1 MDLDFGALA
10 DCLTSAG
17 CAGPRLL
24 GGLASAAVI
33 YLVASGLSLVF
44 GVMGVLN
51 FAHGSLYMLG
61 AYIGYTLANVLAGG
75 TGVLAIVTALLIAP
89 LLVGLIGGLIEVGFL
104 RRIYGRDLLY
114 QLLLTFSFILII
126 NGVIE
131 TLYGSQ
137 FISSPVPEA
146 LSGTVDVF
154 GQPFPVYQLFLIAV
168 AVLVGIGLSLF
179 IQRSKY
185 GTILRATAED
195 QDMSRALGV
204 NVPRVWT
211 FVFMG
216 GAALGGLGGSLAGPL
231 RSLFPGMDLDVVVQ
245 AFLVVVIGGLGS
257 LPGAALGALLVGL
270 FRAFGVILA
279 PGLEL
284 VFIYILVV
292 VVLIV
297 RPRGLAGREVH

>member
-1 MDLDFGALA
+1 VDFDALGS
-10 DCLTSAG
+10 CLSSAG

-61 AYIGYTLANVLAGG
+61 AYLGYTLASVVGGGGGLLAA
-75 TGVLAIVTALLIAP
+75 LAALIVAP
-89 LLVGLIGGLIEVGFL
+89 LLVALIGGVLEVGFL
-104 RRIYGRDLLY
+104 RRVYGMEHLY

-126 NGVIE
+126 NGAIHA
-131 TLYGSQ
+131 LYGGQ
-137 FISSPVPEA
+137 FRTSPVPSV

-154 GQPFPVYQLFLIAV
+154 GSPFPIYQLFLIVV
-168 AVLVGIGLSLF
+168 ALAVGIGLTLF
-179 IQRSKY
+179 IHRSKY

-211 FVFMG
+211 LVFMA
-216 GAALGGLGGSLAGPL
+216 GAALGGLGGALAGPL

-270 FRAFGVILA
+270 FRAFGVIVA

-292 VVLIV
+292 AVLIV
-297 RPRGLAGREVH
+297 RPRGLAGREVG

>member
-1 MDLDFGALA
+1 MDFDALA
-10 DCLTSAG
+10 GCVTSAG
-17 CAGPRLL
+17 CFTPRLL
-24 GGLASAAVI
+24 GGLASAAII

-61 AYIGYTLANVLAGG
+61 AYFGYSLASMLGG
-75 TGVLAIVTALLIAP
+75 GQGYLAILTALVVAP
-89 LLVGLIGGLIEVGFL
+89 LLVALVGGVMEVGFL
-104 RRIYGRDLLY
+104 RRIYGMEHLY

-126 NGVIE
+126 NGVIQWV
-131 TLYGSQ
+131 YGGQ
-137 FISSPVPEA
+137 FRTSPVPSV
-146 LSGTVDVF
+146 LGGTVPVF
-154 GQPFPVYQLFLIAV
+154 GQQFPVYQLFLIAV
-168 AVLVGIGLSLF
+168 AVLVGIGLTLF

-195 QDMSRALGV
+195 QDMARVLGV

-211 FVFMG
+211 LVFMG

-270 FRAFGVILA
+270 FRAFGVLLA

-292 VVLIV
+292 LVLIL
-297 RPRGLAGREVH
+297 RPRGLAGREVR

>member
-1 MDLDFGALA
+1 MDFDALGN
-10 DCLTSAG
+10 CLTSAG
-17 CAGPRLL
+17 CVGPRLL
-24 GGLASAAVI
+24 GGLASAAII

-51 FAHGSLYMLG
+51 FAHGSLYMIG
-61 AYIGYTLANVLAGG
+61 AYLGYTLASVLGGG
-75 TGVLAIVTALLIAP
+75 TGVVALLTALFVAP
-89 LLVGLIGGLIEVGFL
+89 LLVALIGGVMEVGFL
-104 RRIYGRDLLY
+104 RRVYGRDHLY
-114 QLLLTFSFILII
+114 QLLLTFSFILIF
-126 NGVIE
+126 NGLIE
-131 TLYGSQ
+131 TFYGSQ
-137 FISSPVPEA
+137 FISSPVPDVLA
-146 LSGTVDVF
+146 GSIDVF
-154 GQPFPVYQLFLIAV
+154 GQPFPIYQLFLIVV
-168 AVLVGIGLSLF
+168 AVLVGIALTLF
-179 IQRSKY
+179 IKRSKY

-195 QDMSRALGV
+195 QDMARALGV

-211 FVFMG
+211 FVFMA

-270 FRAFGVILA
+270 FRAFGVIVA

-292 VVLIV
+292 AVLIV
-297 RPRGLAGREVH
+297 RPRGLAGREVG

>member
-1 MDLDFGALA
+1 MDFDALGN
-10 DCLTSAG
+10 CLTSAG

-24 GGLASAAVI
+24 GGLASAAII

-51 FAHGSLYMLG
+51 FAHGSLYMIG
-61 AYIGYTLANVLAGG
+61 AYLGYTLASVLGGG
-75 TGVLAIVTALLIAP
+75 TGFIALLTALLVAP
-89 LLVGLIGGLIEVGFL
+89 LLVALIGGVIEVGFL
-104 RRIYGRDLLY
+104 RRIYGRDHLY
-114 QLLLTFSFILII
+114 QLLLTFAFILII
-126 NGVIE
+126 NGAIE
-131 TLYGSQ
+131 TFYGSQ
-137 FISSPVPEA
+137 FITSPVPDV
-146 LSGTVDVF
+146 LRGSVSVF
-154 GQPFPVYQLFLIAV
+154 GQPFPIYQLFLIVV

-179 IQRSKY
+179 IRRSKY

-195 QDMSRALGV
+195 KDMARALGV

-211 FVFMG
+211 FVFMA

-270 FRAFGVILA
+270 FRAFGVIVA

-292 VVLIV
+292 AVLIL
-297 RPRGLAGREVH
+297 RPRGLAGREVG